1 MGRLPDNILAD
12 LKRDLLVREGH
23 WAYSTGRHSAGLL
36 DRDHLTTDP
45 VAVGHMS
52 YAIAKRFFVDH
63 VDTVAAPSIQGAGLA
78 LWVAHFLDPKAR
90 VVPADETAAGPAVPP
105 GLDDLVR
112 GKRVLLVD
120 DRIGTG
126 DLILPLAR
134 SVEARGGEIVGVAT
148 LWNCGDPTIA
158 GHEVFGLLNTAYEAF
173 PRDECPICAAGDI
186 EPTAAGY

>member
-12 LKRDLLVREGH
+12 LKRDRLVREGH

-63 VDTVAAPSIQGAGLA
+63 VDSVASPSIQGAGLA
-78 LWVAHFLDPKAR
+78 LWIAHFLDPKAR
-90 VVPADETAAGPAVPP
+90 VVPADRTSAGPAVPP

-120 DRIGTG
+120 DLIAMG
-126 DLILPLAR
+126 DLMRPLAH
-134 SVEARGGEIVGVAT
+134 SVEASGGEVIGIAT
-148 LWNCGDPTIA
+148 LWNIGDPGI
-158 GHEVFGLLNTAYEAF
+158 GRHPVFGLLNTAYEAF
-173 PRDECPICAAGDI
+173 PADLCPLCAAGA
-186 EPTAAGY
+186 PAATTTGY